1 VSSAKRWVPPSSG
14 TTILVADDFDS
25 IGTCWGLPGPPFQP
39 ARCPPPHS
47 TLIPDRR
54 RSDAGGGGKSG
65 RTLACLMNVTFCDG
79 KSRKC
84 ARRWCW

>member
-1 VSSAKRWVPPSSG
+1 MSSPPTSAVWGMQVVPPLYPSWHS
-14 TTILVADDFDS
+14 
-25 IGTCWGLPGPPFQP
+25 PHNPP
-39 ARCPPPHS
+39 RPPYS
-47 TLIPDRR
+47 TLYPTGEDE
-54 RSDAGGGGKSG
+54 GGGGKSG